1 MKALWNRFADTARA
15 QDACAASCCAASHFI
30 LGIISDAGF
39 LSGSA
44 VALKI
49 FSVYRRTAHRFPSP
63 QAQ

>member
-44 VALKI
+44 VALKNTP
-49 FSVYRRTAHRFPSP
+49 VHRVTVHRFPSP